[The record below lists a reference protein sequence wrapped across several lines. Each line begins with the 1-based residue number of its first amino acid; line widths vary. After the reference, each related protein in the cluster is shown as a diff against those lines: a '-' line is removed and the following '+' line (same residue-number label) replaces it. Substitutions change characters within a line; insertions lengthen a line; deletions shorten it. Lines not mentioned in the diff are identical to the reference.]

1 MRTDVLTEQANKML
15 LCIQYLATE
24 HKTLKKAES
33 VGDGERLRL
42 RLPFTNGGQTLTP
55 SPPSPAPTH
64 PPIHPPTN
72 KNRLGEVV

>member
-15 LCIQYLATE
+15 LCIPYLATE

-42 RLPFTNGGQTLTP
+42 RLPFTNGGQTLSLHDTLSSKSRAHP
-55 SPPSPAPTH
+55 STH
-64 PPIHPPTN
+64 PPTHQQEQA
-72 KNRLGEVV
+72 G